1 MVGLQK
7 AKQNTKDLPRV
18 LRLLG
23 TEIRFVDLVP
33 CGTLDYILGSVF

>member
-1 MVGLQK
+1 MVDLQK

-23 TEIRFVDLVP
+23 TEIQFVDLVL
-33 CGTLDYILGSVF
+33 CGTLGYILDSVF

>member
-1 MVGLQK
+1 MVDLQK

-23 TEIRFVDLVP
+23 TEIQFVDLVP